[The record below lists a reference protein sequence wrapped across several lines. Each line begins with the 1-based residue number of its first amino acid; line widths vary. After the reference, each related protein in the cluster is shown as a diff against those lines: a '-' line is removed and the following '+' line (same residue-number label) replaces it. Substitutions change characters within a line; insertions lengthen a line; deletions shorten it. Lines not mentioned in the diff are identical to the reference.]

1 MITQPHSDAV
11 AVTNWRFLFW
21 GVLTVVLICPLVAM
35 RFTNEVRW
43 DLADFI
49 AAAALLTSFGIAVE
63 AAFFSTRKSSTR
75 AVVIGAALTT
85 VSLIWAHA
93 AVGIF

>member
-1 MITQPHSDAV
+1 
-11 AVTNWRFLFW
+11 
-21 GVLTVVLICPLVAM
+21 M

-63 AAFFSTRKSSTR
+63 AAFFLLRKSSTR
-75 AVVIGAALTT
+75 AVVIGASLTT